1 MSLPR
6 FYSYPYFTG
15 ALMIRLGRDVFTLS
29 DGLSAFCFMGVS
41 SFGFGGLAATV
52 ALVLGIST
60 GTDAPSSLPSEEA
73 RAVGGV
79 GGISRNWLD
88 MDPVSGILC
97 SGCIVFNGVRSLSVH

>member
-15 ALMIRLGRDVFTLS
+15 ALMIRLGRDVFTLT

-79 GGISRNWLD
+79 GAFPGIGLIWT
-88 MDPVSGILC
+88 
-97 SGCIVFNGVRSLSVH
+97 RSLEYCVPVASSSVV